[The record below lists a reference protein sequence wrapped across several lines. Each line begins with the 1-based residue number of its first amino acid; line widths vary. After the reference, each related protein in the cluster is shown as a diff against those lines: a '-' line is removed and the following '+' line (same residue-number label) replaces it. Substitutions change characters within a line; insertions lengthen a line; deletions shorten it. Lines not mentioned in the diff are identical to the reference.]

1 MLNGT
6 ERANREG
13 EGSKEDE
20 SVETVPQ
27 SKAERRVIVIAH
39 GPPNGDA
46 GDVWVG
52 RWLTDGEGVGGR
64 VQAAEELRFEDLVA

>member
-1 MLNGT
+1 MLNGI

-13 EGSKEDE
+13 EGYKEDE

-39 GPPNGDA
+39 APPNGDA
-46 GDVWVG
+46 GNVWLG
-52 RWLTDGEGVGGR
+52 GWLTDGEGVGER
-64 VQAAEELRFEDLVA
+64 VQAVEELRFEDSVA